1 MNISLI
7 INFLK
12 FFIMNKKLIVTL
24 TSVDGDV
31 ILCKDPARPE
41 DVMAALQFLDETNE
55 LKVSIVACDE
65 KGNTI

>member
-1 MNISLI
+1 MKVSLI
-7 INFLK
+7 INPLNYL
-12 FFIMNKKLIVTL
+12 IMNKKLVVTL
-24 TSVDGDV
+24 TSVDGNV

-55 LKVSIVACDE
+55 LKVNFVACDE